1 MVIFQSHPFSNDVQ
15 SPKQQYKSDMKCN
28 EYMSKSFLLVGGSSD
43 IARHLATLLLDEGHH
58 VTLLARDAERVADLV
73 QRGAMFVQGDAL
85 NESTVQSAVAQ
96 AAEQCEDG
104 LSGMAHLVGSI
115 ALRPPHATK
124 LDDFTAVLHTNL
136 ISAFLALKTAG
147 KAMLKRGTGR
157 MVFTSSVAGSY
168 GLTNHEA
175 IAAAK
180 GGIEAMVRS
189 AASTYAQRGLRV
201 NAVAPGLTETRL
213 GATVLRSDAIREASV
228 GMIPLKRI
236 NEPEEIAQSM
246 HWLLTGAPDN
256 LTGQVLHLDGGMSN
270 IRG

>member
-1 MVIFQSHPFSNDVQ
+1 
-15 SPKQQYKSDMKCN
+15 
-28 EYMSKSFLLVGGSSD
+28 MSKSFLLVGGSSD
-43 IARHLATLLLDEGHH
+43 IARHLATMLLADGHS
-58 VTLLARDAERVADLV
+58 VTLLARDADRVAGLV
-73 QRGAMFVQGDAL
+73 EQGAEFVQGDAL
-85 NESTVQSAVAQ
+85 DEEAVQSAVAH
-96 AAEQCEDG
+96 AAEHGEGG
-104 LSGMAHLVGSI
+104 LAGMAHLVGSI

-124 LDDFTAVLHTNL
+124 VEDFTAVINTNL
-136 ISAFLALKTAG
+136 TSAFLALKTAG
-147 KAMLKRGTGR
+147 KAMLKLGTGR

-180 GGIEAMVRS
+180 GGIEAMVRA
-189 AASTYAQRGLRV
+189 AASTYAGRGLRV

-213 GATVLRSDAIREASV
+213 GGSVLRSDAIREASV

-236 NEPEEIAQSM
+236 NEPQEIAQSM
-246 HWLLTGAPDN
+246 HWLLTVAPDN

>member
-1 MVIFQSHPFSNDVQ
+1 
-15 SPKQQYKSDMKCN
+15 
-28 EYMSKSFLLVGGSSD
+28 MSKSFLLVGGSSD
-43 IARHLATLLLDEGHH
+43 IARHLATMLLADGHS
-58 VTLLARDAERVADLV
+58 VTLLARDADRVTGLV
-73 QRGAMFVQGDAL
+73 EQGAEFVQGDAL
-85 NESTVQSAVAQ
+85 DEEAVQSAVAH
-96 AAEQCEDG
+96 ATERGESG
-104 LSGMAHLVGSI
+104 LAGMAHLVGSI

-124 LDDFTAVLHTNL
+124 LEDFTAVINTNL
-136 ISAFLALKTAG
+136 TSAFLALKTTG
-147 KAMLKRGTGR
+147 KAMLKLGTGR

-180 GGIEAMVRS
+180 GGIEAMVRA
-189 AASTYAQRGLRV
+189 AASTYAGRGLRV

-213 GATVLRSDAIREASV
+213 GGSVLRSDAIREASV

-246 HWLLTGAPDN
+246 HWLLTDAPDN
-256 LTGQVLHLDGGMSN
+256 LTGQILHLDGGMSN